1 MGGRIMK
8 KKAIYKRILAVILC
22 CIFTF
27 SSTYSH
33 KAIALAAEA
42 TSDTGSK
49 MTFTSSDGKVAISL
63 TEHKVNEYWYEYYIE
78 VDNDGS
84 SSICD
89 WTLTV
94 NISDVN
100 TYREFFECEGT
111 LNGNQLVITGVG
123 NNAVVSAGSS
133 VGSSGTMKIGFV
145 GAIVFTNGSVT
156 FSCGDQS
163 SGNGNSGN
171 ISSGGSVGSGNT
183 YLANYSCNYTLTG
196 ETNDT
201 PYSETPVG
209 KHGALSVDG
218 VNLVDKT
225 GTAVILRGVSTH
237 GMHWGEMTPFVNKTA
252 FQNLRDEW
260 GVNLVRLVSYVT
272 QGGYTQ
278 GSQES
283 LDTSI
288 QNGVQ
293 YASELG
299 MYAIIDWHIH
309 AENPNDTVSAAV
321 SFFDKY
327 SKMYAAY
334 DNVIYEI
341 CNEPTG
347 TPWPQ
352 IKSYAEQVVKTIRAN
367 DPDAIIIVGTNTW
380 SQDVDEVATNG
391 GLIDGQNIMYTVH
404 FYSGSHGESL
414 RNKVRTALEAGT
426 PIYCTEFGICD
437 ASGNGNFSI
446 DEANKWID
454 FFEENKISYTCWS
467 LCNKNESASM
477 ISPESD
483 KKYGWTNSDLGATGA
498 WLINTYRKYVESS
511 EVESTAS
518 PSAAPSVEP
527 TEAPS
532 AMPSAA
538 PSVEPT
544 EAPSA
549 TPSAAPSVEPTEA
562 PSATPSA
569 MPSVEPTEAPSA
581 MPSAMPSVEPT
592 EAPSAMP
599 SAMPSVIPPVVQF
612 KDSNVIINAT
622 ASKQLYVRGINS
634 TDIVNYKSSNTAVV
648 KVENTGKITG
658 VKEGTAKITVTTK
671 SGLTAVCNVKVKKP
685 AVKLAYTSLR
695 LQVKKSTTVL
705 KIKNKIKTDRVVSF
719 KSSKKSIATVSK
731 SGKITARKVG
741 ATVITVT
748 MKSGVKVKCKVTVQ
762 KSPVVTKSIQLSKKT
777 LVLKRNTTYQLKI
790 TRTPVTASDQ
800 VIFKSKN
807 NQIATVNKKGK
818 IKAIKKGATYILIKA
833 GKSKVVRC
841 KVIVK

>member
-1 MGGRIMK
+1 MK

-532 AMPSAA
+532 AMPSA
-538 PSVEPT
+538 
-544 EAPSA
+544 
-549 TPSAAPSVEPTEA
+549 
-562 PSATPSA
+562 
-569 MPSVEPTEAPSA
+569 
-581 MPSAMPSVEPT
+581 
-592 EAPSAMP
+592 
-599 SAMPSVIPPVVQF
+599 MPSVIPPVVQF

-790 TRTPVTASDQ
+790 TRTPVTASDL

>member
-1 MGGRIMK
+1 M
-8 KKAIYKRILAVILC
+8 
-22 CIFTF
+22 
-27 SSTYSH
+27 
-33 KAIALAAEA
+33 
-42 TSDTGSK
+42 
-49 MTFTSSDGKVAISL
+49 
-63 TEHKVNEYWYEYYIE
+63 
-78 VDNDGS
+78 
-84 SSICD
+84 
-89 WTLTV
+89 
-94 NISDVN
+94 
-100 TYREFFECEGT
+100 
-111 LNGNQLVITGVG
+111 
-123 NNAVVSAGSS
+123 
-133 VGSSGTMKIGFV
+133 
-145 GAIVFTNGSVT
+145 
-156 FSCGDQS
+156 
-163 SGNGNSGN
+163 
-171 ISSGGSVGSGNT
+171 
-183 YLANYSCNYTLTG
+183 TG

-532 AMPSAA
+532 AMPSA
-538 PSVEPT
+538 E
-544 EAPSA
+544 
-549 TPSAAPSVEPTEA
+549 
-562 PSATPSA
+562 
-569 MPSVEPTEAPSA
+569 
-581 MPSAMPSVEPT
+581 PSVEPT

-790 TRTPVTASDQ
+790 TRTPVTASDL